1 MRRSS
6 KCERSGDTYRVAAT
20 GELDLSS
27 ASQLEDAFDAA
38 AASNAPVILVDL
50 SRVTWIGSIGLRVL
64 LRMRSRCGAK
74 RLRFVLSPACE
85 QLLDLT
91 AE

>member
-6 KCERSGDTYRVAAT
+6 YAKRSGGTYLVAAT
-20 GELDLSS
+20 GELDNSS
-27 ASQLEDAFDAA
+27 ASQLEHAFDAA

-50 SRVTWIGSIGLRVL
+50 SRVTSIGAIGLRVL
-64 LRMRSRCGAK
+64 LQMRARCGTE

-85 QLLDLT
+85 RLLDVT
-91 AE
+91 AK

>member
-6 KCERSGDTYRVAAT
+6 YCERNGDTYRVAAT
-20 GELDLSS
+20 GELDTSR
-27 ASQLEDAFDAA
+27 ASQLEDAFNAA

-64 LRMRSRCGAK
+64 LRMRKRCGGE

-85 QLLDLT
+85 RLLDVT
-91 AE
+91 AK